1 MKSSSTYYVFDAN
14 VFISAML
21 MENSVPGQAIAV
33 ACETGQMLLSPSI
46 INELDDVLRR
56 PRLEK
61 YLNEKERIHFLTSVV
76 HTAHVIETSET
87 IIASRDPKD
96 NKYLELAL
104 SGQAACIITGDKD
117 LLDLNPYRGI
127 AIVTPREF
135 LDASLQKRNPKNPSH

>member
-1 MKSSSTYYVFDAN
+1 MKSSPTYYVFDAN

-21 MENSVPGQAIAV
+21 MEDSIPGQAFAA
-33 ACETGQMLLSPSI
+33 ACETGQLLLSISI

-61 YLNEKERIHFLTSVV
+61 YLHEKERIHFLTSVV
-76 HTAHVIETSET
+76 HEAHVIETSET
-87 IIASRDPKD
+87 ITACKDPKD

-117 LLDLNPYRGI
+117 LLDLNPYQGI
-127 AIVTPREF
+127 PILTPRQF
-135 LDASLQKRNPKNPSH
+135 LDTFVHP